1 MIIPEYK
8 LEDFQEII
16 DLLEMDVDNKLH
28 TAYINHDGI
37 PRLFLRG
44 ATVSTEYE
52 NELML
57 RLNYIK
63 KELVV
68 ARIGFV
74 NQRVGHG
81 TRLLNILTK
90 FAKENGYE
98 KIILEAVSTE
108 KMSSFAKK
116 HGFKVFIDYPY
127 QSFWEKSLI

>member
-1 MIIPEYK
+1 MMMPDYK

-16 DLLEMDVDNKLH
+16 DLFEMDVANKLD
-28 TAYINHDGI
+28 TAYIDDSGI

-44 ATVSTEYE
+44 ATVSTEDA

-63 KELVV
+63 KELVI

-74 NQRVGHG
+74 HQRVGHG
-81 TRLLNILTK
+81 TRLLNMLTD

-98 KIILEAVSTE
+98 KIVLEAVSTE

-116 HGFKVFIDYPY
+116 HGFKVFIDCPP